1 VSQRQEFREA
11 VLKRDEHRCLRSGPD
26 CYGAADAHH
35 VIREQ
40 VIQKLHGWT
49 KEDRYE
55 IALDPRIG
63 VTVCRFHHDR
73 LHDGSDPLRRAELPL
88 HVLEFVIDHGLEH
101 KLARELGESPLFAL
115 NVNREDDA

>member
-1 VSQRQEFREA
+1 V
-11 VLKRDEHRCLRSGPD
+11 
-26 CYGAADAHH
+26 ADAHH
-35 VIREQ
+35 AIREQ
-40 VIQKLHGWT
+40 VLMRLHGLAL
-49 KEDRYE
+49 EDRK
-55 IALDPRIG
+55 ALAFDPRIG
-63 VTVCRFHHDR
+63 LTVCRFHHDR